1 MNIAIPVTMPA
12 WLRETDVSSIPAS
25 FDAIIDI
32 ARDLPLRR
40 LRRLLT
46 PTGAIAMVGGEGGR
60 VLGPIPRMLRAM
72 LLSVGSRRRIRMVMA
87 VAKREIDEQLVALA
101 ADGRITP
108 VIERVLPW
116 DAAVSGVERLESD
129 RTVGKV
135 VVLGGSEFRRG
146 GGGCAGADARI

>member
-1 MNIAIPVTMPA
+1 
-12 WLRETDVSSIPAS
+12 
-25 FDAIIDI
+25 
-32 ARDLPLRR
+32 
-40 LRRLLT
+40 
-46 PTGAIAMVGGEGGR
+46 MVGGEGGR

-116 DAAVSGVERLESD
+116 DAAVSGLERLESG

-135 VVLGGSEFRRG
+135 VVLGRE
-146 GGGCAGADARI
+146 